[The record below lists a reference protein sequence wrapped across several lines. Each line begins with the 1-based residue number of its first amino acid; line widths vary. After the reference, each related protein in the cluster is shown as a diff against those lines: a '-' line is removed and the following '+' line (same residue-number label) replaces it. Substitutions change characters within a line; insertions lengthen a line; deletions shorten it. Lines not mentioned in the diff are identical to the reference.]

1 MDTERLWMEIA
12 LRDLTAQGKDAIIRT
27 VKEIQASMAEAE
39 KASGPSAATLASAEK
54 FGKTLGDVAKTAA
67 GVFTGIK
74 LADVAKDFADFHK
87 TTMDG
92 VAGLV
97 PLADRL
103 SITTD
108 ELQALQGA
116 ARRANVTNEELNK
129 TVATF
134 NKNVGDAGQGNKVAI
149 ETFDKLGIK
158 ILDSQGQLRPM
169 PDLLMETSRALLAVE
184 NGSTRASLG
193 SALLGEKGA
202 RLIPLLR
209 ELGVPIGDLVER
221 GKSFGEIVD
230 KEIAEKLNKSK
241 DASEAAKQQLTALY
255 ATVAA
260 PIEAKA
266 LDIIAEKTAAI
277 VRGLKTSREESDKL
291 FYAMQARDWNQVLGA
306 MATGKVQDLSQ
317 NQSDALDRE
326 KLAKRLAD
334 AENWLSRAPKGDR
347 FIGMRQNEV
356 DAARRELEAYDRL
369 TAARRKAVEIPAMD
383 DNLRNGGLPAQ
394 DAPKTA
400 GTSNPVVPGSRAGGS
415 NRDRIGEAVNQLK
428 GEVEAAQAA
437 YDALGAGTKTPLED
451 LQREV
456 DLRKKIA
463 DELAKLGKY
472 DPKDP
477 RVAQIKDLVKAHE
490 ELETKI
496 KTREAAMRDAVEIER
511 RMGDGTAFLTAETKR
526 LNEARETDRLSVVA
540 YTVAMK
546 EATDKAEDMG
556 RKARGAMGGVDGLLA
571 GMEQAA
577 ADWKRSNSEFETG
590 KRLMNDGFN
599 LVKST
604 VNDWATTGVLDINK
618 FGQAM
623 LQMIANVG
631 IALAQSE
638 LMKLFGLGKG
648 QSGGSIIDLFGG
660 SGSGGGG
667 GGIGGFFSGLFSS
680 GGGGGD
686 AWSGLSASWGFAEGG
701 NYPAGQPRIVGEKG
715 WELDIP
721 NTSGTILNQRQL
733 ARLLGTSGP
742 EDRQLA
748 IMDTSPVIN
757 MPMTVQVGSVVSRAE
772 MERQLALVEQRA
784 RQGAIAGMIEA
795 RRTSASMRKTF
806 R

>member
-1 MDTERLWMEIA
+1 MDTERLWMEVA
-12 LRDLTAQGKDAIIRT
+12 LRDLTGPGKAAILAAVAE
-27 VKEIQASMAEAE
+27 VKAGMKEASQAADMKDSVAN
-39 KASGPSAATLASAEK
+39 AEK
-54 FGKTLGDVAKTAA
+54 FGSALGGVAKIAV

-74 LADVAKDFADFHK
+74 LADITKDFADFHK
-87 TTMDG
+87 SAIEGT
-92 VAGLV
+92 AALA

-103 SITTD
+103 HVTTD

-116 ARRANVTNEELNK
+116 ARRGNVTNDELNK
-129 TVATF
+129 TLFTF
-134 NKNVGDAGQGNKVAI
+134 TKNVGDANQGSKPLL

-158 ILDSQGQLRPM
+158 IRDSQGELRPM
-169 PDLLMETSRALLAVE
+169 PDLLMETSRALMSIE

-193 SALLGEKGA
+193 ATLLGEKGA
-202 RLIPLLR
+202 RLTPLLR
-209 ELGVPIGDLVER
+209 ELGVPIADLIER

-230 KEIAEKLNKSK
+230 SDVVASLDRAKN
-241 DASEAAKQQLTALY
+241 ASEAAKQQMTALY
-255 ATVAA
+255 ATIAA
-260 PIEAKA
+260 PIHAKGLEYVAELTADLTKRLREAKGETGGLLEQMDRLFGGRGYKPMGQNPA
-266 LDIIAEKTAAI
+266 ELNQGELGTLKEQLAARERDRARPDNAARHNQVIDKDIADLRAKIAE
-277 VRGLKTSREESDKL
+277 RERL
-291 FYAMQARDWNQVLGA
+291 TQVLPQILYDEDE
-306 MATGKVQDLSQ
+306 M
-317 NQSDALDRE
+317 
-326 KLAKRLAD
+326 
-334 AENWLSRAPKGDR
+334 
-347 FIGMRQNEV
+347 
-356 DAARRELEAYDRL
+356 AARR
-369 TAARRKAVEIPAMD
+369 
-383 DNLRNGGLPAQ
+383 GGPVSAS
-394 DAPKTA
+394 ATNVGPFKTG
-400 GTSNPVVPGSRAGGS
+400 GTSNPRPTGGAGGS

-472 DPKDP
+472 DPNDP

-496 KTREAAMRDAVEIER
+496 KTREGAMRDAVEIER

-526 LNEARETDRLSVVA
+526 LNEARETDRLSLVA

-604 VNDWATTGVLDINK
+604 VNDWASTGVLDINK

-623 LQMIANVG
+623 LTMIANVG

-638 LMKLFGLGKG
+638 LMKLFGL
-648 QSGGSIIDLFGG
+648 SGGG
-660 SGSGGGG
+660 SGGGSGGLGGGIGDWIMNLVGGGG
-667 GGIGGFFSGLFSS
+667 GGITAS
-680 GGGGGD
+680 GGGFDLSGAASLAGGFMP
-686 AWSGLSASWGFAEGG
+686 GFAEGG

-733 ARLLGTSGP
+733 ALLLGTSGP
-742 EDRQLA
+742 EDRPLA
-748 IMDTSPVIN
+748 TADSSPVIH

-784 RQGAIAGMIEA
+784 RQGAIAGVIEA
-795 RRTSASMRKTF
+795 RRTSSSMRKTF